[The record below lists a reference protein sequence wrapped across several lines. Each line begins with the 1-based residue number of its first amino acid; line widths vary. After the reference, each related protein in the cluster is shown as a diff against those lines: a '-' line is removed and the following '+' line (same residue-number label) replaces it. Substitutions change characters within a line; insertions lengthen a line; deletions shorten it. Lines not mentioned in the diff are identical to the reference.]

1 MKFMPLLVV
10 SLLALLSLLVSGG
23 DARSTL
29 KIPKITVRNGD
40 IIVHGNCNG
49 CTLRAT
55 KNTAQL
61 SIKLKSKTTYR
72 G

>member
-23 DARSTL
+23 DARSIL

-49 CTLRAT
+49 CTVRAT

-61 SIKLKSKTTYR
+61 SIKLRSKTTYR